1 VPAARDA
8 DALEPGPADGG
19 PAGAH
24 PGILRPPFVYAGS
37 ILTGVVLSIVW
48 PLSFVP
54 RALGRPAGGVL
65 ALAAV
70 VLFVAAIRQLR
81 AAGTPV
87 PGNRPTTVVVH
98 TGPYR
103 ISRNPIY
110 LAFSLLHLGVAAW
123 VGSWWLLA
131 TLVASITLIAAVIIP
146 PRGALLGKAVRPHI
160 SRLQGLGT
168 TVAVG
173 ARNDTNGVSTRRV
186 CP

>member
-1 VPAARDA
+1 MAIEMTDA
-8 DALEPGPADGG
+8 G
-19 PAGAH
+19 PAGGRAA
-24 PGILRPPFVYAGS
+24 ILRPPIVYAAS
-37 ILTGVVLSIVW
+37 ILTGVLLEFAW

-54 RALGRPAGGVL
+54 RALGRPVGGAL

-70 VLFVAAIRQLR
+70 LLFVAAIRQLW

-87 PGNRPTTVVVH
+87 PGNRPTTVVVR

-131 TLVASITLIAAVIIP
+131 TLVASVTLVAAVIIP
-146 PRGALLGKAVRPHI
+146 REERYLEKRFGLAYLDYKASVR
-160 SRLQGLGT
+160 RWL
-168 TVAVG
+168 
-173 ARNDTNGVSTRRV
+173 
-186 CP
+186 